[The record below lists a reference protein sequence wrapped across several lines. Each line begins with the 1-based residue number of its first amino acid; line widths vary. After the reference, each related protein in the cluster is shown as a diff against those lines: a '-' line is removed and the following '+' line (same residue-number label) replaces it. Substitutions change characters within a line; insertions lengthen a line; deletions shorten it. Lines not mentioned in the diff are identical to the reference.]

1 MRPGSTMALAQ
12 RLEAGTLSLGEAF
25 AFMSGLY
32 FRGKIAYATAFGR
45 RADGRHGDLR
55 HHADARPAVAGPAN
69 RRERSSR
76 SLPPSMWPTDEPRYF
91 TPLVADARA
100 LADALPDR
108 ARVVLLGSVATSKY
122 VEVLGEALGARLH
135 FPSDFI
141 GRGDMSRGALMLRSA
156 ASGVELEYVPARR
169 GRPATAHGLRDWP
182 LRGPDLWRGPRGRDL
197 ESSQVSMSAFALAAV
212 LVVVGSS
219 PAFAQS
225 TAGAQLLPGMG
236 TYSHPIQTTSPE
248 AQKFFDQGLALLYNF
263 NHAEAERSFLKAA
276 ELDAKAPM
284 PWWGV
289 GIALGLNYNRDVT
302 KLEGERLTRAYDA
315 AQKAVALS
323 RGGSPVEAALAEALA
338 TRYSRDPNA
347 DPNVLNAQYREAMRQ
362 TYARYPDDPEVGT
375 AYADAV
381 MNLRPWQL
389 WAPDGTPG
397 PDTLEL
403 VKVLEAVLRRH
414 PNHPGANHYYV
425 HSVEASATPERAL
438 ASATRLETL
447 VPGAGHLVHMPT
459 HIYIHTGHI
468 GRVAELN
475 AKAAAADEHY
485 IEVAKPEGL
494 YPFMYYGHNVHFVVV
509 GNILIG
515 RYEDALK
522 AGQQMAGMVAPHVAE
537 MAPMVEWALS
547 LPTLAHVRFHK
558 WDAILAAPRPP
569 ESQPLA
575 RSFDHYARAL
585 ALQDD
590 GQGRRGPRGGRGI

>member
-1 MRPGSTMALAQ
+1 MHAM
-12 RLEAGTLSLGEAF
+12 SL
-25 AFMSGLY
+25 
-32 FRGKIAYATAFGR
+32 I
-45 RADGRHGDLR
+45 
-55 HHADARPAVAGPAN
+55 V
-69 RRERSSR
+69 
-76 SLPPSMWPTDEPRYF
+76 
-91 TPLVADARA
+91 
-100 LADALPDR
+100 
-108 ARVVLLGSVATSKY
+108 VVLLAFVNAAPVA
-122 VEVLGEALGARLH
+122 
-135 FPSDFI
+135 
-141 GRGDMSRGALMLRSA
+141 
-156 ASGVELEYVPARR
+156 
-169 GRPATAHGLRDWP
+169 
-182 LRGPDLWRGPRGRDL
+182 
-197 ESSQVSMSAFALAAV
+197 
-212 LVVVGSS
+212 
-219 PAFAQS
+219 AQS
-225 TAGAQLLPGMG
+225 AAGAQLLPGMG
-236 TYSHPIQTTSPE
+236 ADLDPIQTSSPE

-276 ELDAKAPM
+276 ELDPKAAM

-315 AQKAVALS
+315 AQKALTLS
-323 RGGSPVEAALAEALA
+323 RGGSPVEAALAAALV
-338 TRYSRDPNA
+338 TRYRGFQRRPEC
-347 DPNVLNAQYREAMRQ
+347 AQAYNREAMRQ

-389 WAPDGTPG
+389 WSPDGTPG

-403 VKVLEAVLRRH
+403 VRVLEAVLRRH

-425 HSVEASATPERAL
+425 HAVEASSTPERAL
-438 ASATRLETL
+438 GSAARLETL

-475 AKAAAADEHY
+475 AKAAAADERY

-522 AGQQMAGMVAPHVAE
+522 AGQQMAELVAPHVAQ
-537 MAPMVEWALS
+537 MGPMVEWALS
-547 LPTLAHVRFHK
+547 LPTLSHVRFHK

-569 ESQPLA
+569 DSQPLA

-585 ALQDD
+585 ALQMT
-590 GQGRRGPRGGRGI
+590 GKASRGARRGRRV

>member
-1 MRPGSTMALAQ
+1 
-12 RLEAGTLSLGEAF
+12 
-25 AFMSGLY
+25 
-32 FRGKIAYATAFGR
+32 
-45 RADGRHGDLR
+45 
-55 HHADARPAVAGPAN
+55 
-69 RRERSSR
+69 
-76 SLPPSMWPTDEPRYF
+76 MWPTTSLDTSRRWWPTRGRWP
-91 TPLVADARA
+91 T
-100 LADALPDR
+100 ALPDR

-122 VEVLGEALGARLH
+122 VEVLGDALGARLH

-156 ASGVELEYVPARR
+156 ESGVELEYITAVPTASTA
-169 GRPATAHGLRDWP
+169 GPPASAVGS
-182 LRGPDLWRGPRGRDL
+182 LRGDVWCGPRRPDL
-197 ESSQVSMSAFALAAV
+197 ESPARSPYVRHCSRRPV
-212 LVVVGSS
+212 LVVACSG
-219 PAFAQS
+219 PAQAQS

-236 TYSHPIQTTSPE
+236 SYSHPIQTTSPE

-389 WAPDGTPG
+389 WAADGTPG

-425 HSVEASATPERAL
+425 HAVEASPTPERAL

-475 AKAAAADEHY
+475 ARAAAADERY

-522 AGQQMAGMVAPHVAE
+522 AGEQMAGMVAPHVAE

-547 LPTLAHVRFHK
+547 LPTLAQVRFHK
-558 WDAILAAPRPP
+558 WEAILAAPRPP

-585 ALQDD
+585 ALKMTGKAADARAR
-590 GQGRRGPRGGRGI
+590 GRRV

>member
-1 MRPGSTMALAQ
+1 
-12 RLEAGTLSLGEAF
+12 
-25 AFMSGLY
+25 
-32 FRGKIAYATAFGR
+32 
-45 RADGRHGDLR
+45 
-55 HHADARPAVAGPAN
+55 
-69 RRERSSR
+69 
-76 SLPPSMWPTDEPRYF
+76 
-91 TPLVADARA
+91 
-100 LADALPDR
+100 
-108 ARVVLLGSVATSKY
+108 
-122 VEVLGEALGARLH
+122 
-135 FPSDFI
+135 
-141 GRGDMSRGALMLRSA
+141 
-156 ASGVELEYVPARR
+156 
-169 GRPATAHGLRDWP
+169 
-182 LRGPDLWRGPRGRDL
+182 
-197 ESSQVSMSAFALAAV
+197 MSAIALAAV

-225 TAGAQLLPGMG
+225 AAGAQLLPGMG
-236 TYSHPIQTTSPE
+236 AYSHPIQTSSPE

-362 TYARYPDDPEVGT
+362 AYSRYPDDPEVGT

-381 MNLRPWQL
+381 MNLRPWLL
-389 WAPDGTPG
+389 WAADGTPG

-425 HSVEASATPERAL
+425 HAVEASPTPERAL

-475 AKAAAADEHY
+475 VKAAAADERY

-522 AGQQMAGMVAPHVAE
+522 AGQQMAGLVAPHVVE
-537 MAPMVEWALS
+537 MAPMVEWALA

-585 ALQDD
+585 ALKMTGKATQARGEAAAFESTRARVPAETLVVTFNNGPTVLAMVNHLLQGQLAISVDEAVNHLQMAAAAQDALTYD
-590 GQGRRGPRGGRGI
+590 EPEPWPWSVRETLGAVLLKAGRAAEAEKVFRTDLEKNPASGRTLFGLVMSLDAQGRKAEAAIVKREFDDAWKQATSPLSVDALF

>member
-1 MRPGSTMALAQ
+1 M
-12 RLEAGTLSLGEAF
+12 
-25 AFMSGLY
+25 
-32 FRGKIAYATAFGR
+32 
-45 RADGRHGDLR
+45 
-55 HHADARPAVAGPAN
+55 
-69 RRERSSR
+69 
-76 SLPPSMWPTDEPRYF
+76 
-91 TPLVADARA
+91 
-100 LADALPDR
+100 
-108 ARVVLLGSVATSKY
+108 
-122 VEVLGEALGARLH
+122 GA
-135 FPSDFI
+135 
-141 GRGDMSRGALMLRSA
+141 
-156 ASGVELEYVPARR
+156 
-169 GRPATAHGLRDWP
+169 
-182 LRGPDLWRGPRGRDL
+182 
-197 ESSQVSMSAFALAAV
+197 
-212 LVVVGSS
+212 
-219 PAFAQS
+219 
-225 TAGAQLLPGMG
+225 
-236 TYSHPIQTTSPE
+236 YSHPIQTTSPE

-302 KLEGERLTRAYDA
+302 KLEGERLTRAFDA

-323 RGGSPVEAALAEALA
+323 RGGSPVEAALADALA

-475 AKAAAADEHY
+475 ARAAAADEHY

-558 WDAILAAPRPP
+558 WDAIIAAPRPP

-585 ALQDD
+585 ALKMTGKAADSRAEAAAFESTRARVPAETLVVAFNNGPTVLAMVSHLLQGQLAESVDQSVAHLQMAAAAQDALTYD
-590 GQGRRGPRGGRGI
+590 EPEPWPWSVRETLGAVLLKAGRAAEAEKVFRTDLEKNPASGRTLFGLTMSLDAQSRTAEAAIVRREFDDAWKQATSPLSVDALF

>member
-1 MRPGSTMALAQ
+1 
-12 RLEAGTLSLGEAF
+12 
-25 AFMSGLY
+25 
-32 FRGKIAYATAFGR
+32 
-45 RADGRHGDLR
+45 
-55 HHADARPAVAGPAN
+55 
-69 RRERSSR
+69 
-76 SLPPSMWPTDEPRYF
+76 
-91 TPLVADARA
+91 
-100 LADALPDR
+100 
-108 ARVVLLGSVATSKY
+108 
-122 VEVLGEALGARLH
+122 
-135 FPSDFI
+135 
-141 GRGDMSRGALMLRSA
+141 
-156 ASGVELEYVPARR
+156 
-169 GRPATAHGLRDWP
+169 
-182 LRGPDLWRGPRGRDL
+182 
-197 ESSQVSMSAFALAAV
+197 MSAFALAAA

-302 KLEGERLTRAYDA
+302 KLEGERLTRAFDA

-362 TYARYPDDPEVGT
+362 AYARYPDDPEVGT

-438 ASATRLETL
+438 ASAARLETL

-585 ALQDD
+585 ALKMTGKAADASAEAAAFESTRARVPAETLVVAFNNGPTVLAMVGHLLQGQLAESVDQSVAHLQMAAAAQDALTYD
-590 GQGRRGPRGGRGI
+590 EPEPWPWSVRETLGAVLLKAGRAAEAEKVFRTDLEKNPASGRTLFGLTMSLDAQGRTAEAAIVKREFDDAWKQATSPLSVDALF

>member
-1 MRPGSTMALAQ
+1 MQPIALATI
-12 RLEAGTLSLGEAF
+12 L
-25 AFMSGLY
+25 
-32 FRGKIAYATAFGR
+32 
-45 RADGRHGDLR
+45 
-55 HHADARPAVAGPAN
+55 
-69 RRERSSR
+69 
-76 SLPPSMWPTDEPRYF
+76 
-91 TPLVADARA
+91 
-100 LADALPDR
+100 
-108 ARVVLLGSVATSKY
+108 
-122 VEVLGEALGARLH
+122 
-135 FPSDFI
+135 
-141 GRGDMSRGALMLRSA
+141 
-156 ASGVELEYVPARR
+156 
-169 GRPATAHGLRDWP
+169 
-182 LRGPDLWRGPRGRDL
+182 
-197 ESSQVSMSAFALAAV
+197 

-219 PAFAQS
+219 PVSAQS
-225 TAGAQLLPGMG
+225 AAGAQLLPGMG
-236 TYSHPIQTTSPE
+236 DYSHPIQTTSPE
-248 AQKFFDQGLALLYNF
+248 AQTYFDQGMALLYNF

-276 ELDAKAPM
+276 ELDPTAPM

-302 KLEGERLTRAYDA
+302 KLEGERLTRACDA

-323 RGGSPVEAALAEALA
+323 RGGSPVEAALAQALA

-347 DPNVLNAQYREAMRQ
+347 DPTVLNAQYREAMRQ
-362 TYARYPDDPEVGT
+362 AYARYPDDPEVGT
-375 AYADAV
+375 LYADAV

-389 WAPDGTPG
+389 WGTDGTPG

-425 HSVEASATPERAL
+425 HAVEASPTPERAL

-468 GRVAELN
+468 SRVAELN
-475 AKAAAADEHY
+475 AKAAAADERY
-485 IEVAKPEGL
+485 IEVAKPEGV

-522 AGQQMAGMVAPHVAE
+522 AGEQMAGLVAPHVAD
-537 MAPMVEWALS
+537 MGPMVEWALS

-558 WDAILAAPRPP
+558 WDAILSAPRPP

-575 RSFDHYARAL
+575 RSFDHYARTL
-585 ALQDD
+585 ALQMTGKASQARIEAAAFESTRATVPPETLVVSFNNAPAILSMVSHLLRGQMAASADQAVAHLEMAAAAQD
-590 GQGRRGPRGGRGI
+590 ALTYDEPEPWPWSVRETLGAVLLKAGRAAEAERVFRKDLEKNPASGRTLFGLTKSLEAQGRTAEAAIVRREFDQAWKQATSTLSADALF

>member
-1 MRPGSTMALAQ
+1 M
-12 RLEAGTLSLGEAF
+12 
-25 AFMSGLY
+25 
-32 FRGKIAYATAFGR
+32 
-45 RADGRHGDLR
+45 
-55 HHADARPAVAGPAN
+55 
-69 RRERSSR
+69 
-76 SLPPSMWPTDEPRYF
+76 
-91 TPLVADARA
+91 
-100 LADALPDR
+100 
-108 ARVVLLGSVATSKY
+108 
-122 VEVLGEALGARLH
+122 
-135 FPSDFI
+135 
-141 GRGDMSRGALMLRSA
+141 
-156 ASGVELEYVPARR
+156 
-169 GRPATAHGLRDWP
+169 
-182 LRGPDLWRGPRGRDL
+182 
-197 ESSQVSMSAFALAAV
+197 
-212 LVVVGSS
+212 
-219 PAFAQS
+219 
-225 TAGAQLLPGMG
+225 
-236 TYSHPIQTTSPE
+236 
-248 AQKFFDQGLALLYNF
+248 
-263 NHAEAERSFLKAA
+263 
-276 ELDAKAPM
+276 
-284 PWWGV
+284 
-289 GIALGLNYNRDVT
+289 
-302 KLEGERLTRAYDA
+302 
-315 AQKAVALS
+315 
-323 RGGSPVEAALAEALA
+323 
-338 TRYSRDPNA
+338 
-347 DPNVLNAQYREAMRQ
+347 
-362 TYARYPDDPEVGT
+362 
-375 AYADAV
+375 YADAV

-425 HSVEASATPERAL
+425 HAVEASPTPERAL
-438 ASATRLETL
+438 ASAARLETL

-522 AGQQMAGMVAPHVAE
+522 AGQQMAGMVAPHVAQ

-585 ALQDD
+585 ALQMT
-590 GQGRRGPRGGRGI
+590 GKAAEARAEAAAFEPRARRCRPKRWS

>member
-1 MRPGSTMALAQ
+1 MHA
-12 RLEAGTLSLGEAF
+12 LSLSLVGLLAF
-25 AFMSGLY
+25 VN
-32 FRGKIAYATAFGR
+32 
-45 RADGRHGDLR
+45 
-55 HHADARPAVAGPAN
+55 AVP
-69 RRERSSR
+69 
-76 SLPPSMWPTDEPRYF
+76 
-91 TPLVADARA
+91 VA
-100 LADALPDR
+100 
-108 ARVVLLGSVATSKY
+108 
-122 VEVLGEALGARLH
+122 
-135 FPSDFI
+135 
-141 GRGDMSRGALMLRSA
+141 
-156 ASGVELEYVPARR
+156 
-169 GRPATAHGLRDWP
+169 
-182 LRGPDLWRGPRGRDL
+182 
-197 ESSQVSMSAFALAAV
+197 
-212 LVVVGSS
+212 
-219 PAFAQS
+219 AQS
-225 TAGAQLLPGMG
+225 AAGAQLLPGMG
-236 TYSHPIQTTSPE
+236 AYSHPIQTSSPE

-276 ELDAKAPM
+276 ELDPKAAM

-315 AQKAVALS
+315 AQKALTLS
-323 RGGSPVEAALAEALA
+323 RGGSPVEAALAAALV
-338 TRYSRDPNA
+338 TRYSKDPNA
-347 DPNVLNAQYREAMRQ
+347 DPNALNAQYREAMRQ

-389 WAPDGTPG
+389 WSPDGTPG

-403 VKVLEAVLRRH
+403 VRVLEAVLRRH

-425 HSVEASATPERAL
+425 HAVEASSTPERAL
-438 ASATRLETL
+438 GSAARLETL

-475 AKAAAADEHY
+475 AKAAAADERY

-522 AGQQMAGMVAPHVAE
+522 AGQQMAELVAPHVAQ
-537 MAPMVEWALS
+537 MGPMVEWALS
-547 LPTLAHVRFHK
+547 LPTLSHVRFHK

-569 ESQPLA
+569 DSQPLA

-585 ALQDD
+585 ALQMTGKASEARVEAAAFESARAKVSAETLVVTFNNGPTVLAMVSHLLQGQMAGSVDQAVAHLEMAATAQD
-590 GQGRRGPRGGRGI
+590 ALAYDEPEPWPWSVRETMGAVLLKAGRAADAERVFRKDLERNPGSGRTLFGLAASLAAQGRAAEAAIVQREFDEAWKQATSPLTVDALF

>member
-1 MRPGSTMALAQ
+1 
-12 RLEAGTLSLGEAF
+12 
-25 AFMSGLY
+25 
-32 FRGKIAYATAFGR
+32 
-45 RADGRHGDLR
+45 
-55 HHADARPAVAGPAN
+55 
-69 RRERSSR
+69 
-76 SLPPSMWPTDEPRYF
+76 
-91 TPLVADARA
+91 
-100 LADALPDR
+100 
-108 ARVVLLGSVATSKY
+108 
-122 VEVLGEALGARLH
+122 
-135 FPSDFI
+135 
-141 GRGDMSRGALMLRSA
+141 
-156 ASGVELEYVPARR
+156 
-169 GRPATAHGLRDWP
+169 
-182 LRGPDLWRGPRGRDL
+182 
-197 ESSQVSMSAFALAAV
+197 MSAFALAAA

-302 KLEGERLTRAYDA
+302 KLEGERLTRAFDA

-347 DPNVLNAQYREAMRQ
+347 DPNLLNAQYREAMRQ
-362 TYARYPDDPEVGT
+362 AYARYPDDPEVGT

-438 ASATRLETL
+438 ASAARLETL

-515 RYEDALK
+515 RYEDALR

-585 ALQDD
+585 ALKMTGKAADARAEAAAFESTRARVPAETLVVAFNNGPTVLAMVSHLLQGQLAESVDQSVAHLRMAAAAQDALTYD
-590 GQGRRGPRGGRGI
+590 EPEPWPWSVRETLGAVLLKAGRAAEAEKVFRTDLEKNPASGRTLFGLTMSLDAQGRTAEAAIVKREFDDAWKQATSPLSVDALF

>member
-1 MRPGSTMALAQ
+1 MRHDTLTFAVVIALSIGS
-12 RLEAGTLSLGEAF
+12 GP
-25 AFMSGLY
+25 
-32 FRGKIAYATAFGR
+32 
-45 RADGRHGDLR
+45 
-55 HHADARPAVAGPAN
+55 HAA
-69 RRERSSR
+69 
-76 SLPPSMWPTDEPRYF
+76 
-91 TPLVADARA
+91 
-100 LADALPDR
+100 
-108 ARVVLLGSVATSKY
+108 
-122 VEVLGEALGARLH
+122 
-135 FPSDFI
+135 
-141 GRGDMSRGALMLRSA
+141 
-156 ASGVELEYVPARR
+156 
-169 GRPATAHGLRDWP
+169 
-182 LRGPDLWRGPRGRDL
+182 
-197 ESSQVSMSAFALAAV
+197 
-212 LVVVGSS
+212 
-219 PAFAQS
+219 AQS

-236 TYSHPIQTTSPE
+236 SYSHPIQTSSAE
-248 AQKFFDQGLALLYNF
+248 AQKYFDQGLALLYNF

-302 KLEGERLTRAYDA
+302 KLEGERLTRAFDA

-347 DPNVLNAQYREAMRQ
+347 DPNVLNAQYREAMRHA
-362 TYARYPDDPEVGT
+362 YARYPDDPEVGT

-585 ALQDD
+585 ALKMTGKAADARAEAAAFESTRGRVPAESMVVAFNNGPTVLAVVSHLLQGQLAESVDQSVAHLQMAAAAQDALTYD
-590 GQGRRGPRGGRGI
+590 EPEPWPWSVRETLGAVLLKAGRAAEAEKVFRTDLEKNPASGRTLFGLTMSLEAQGRTAEAAIVKREFDDAWTRATSPLSVDALF

>member
-1 MRPGSTMALAQ
+1 MR
-12 RLEAGTLSLGEAF
+12 TLPLTVLCLLVVAH
-25 AFMSGLY
+25 
-32 FRGKIAYATAFGR
+32 TA
-45 RADGRHGDLR
+45 
-55 HHADARPAVAGPAN
+55 
-69 RRERSSR
+69 
-76 SLPPSMWPTDEPRYF
+76 
-91 TPLVADARA
+91 
-100 LADALPDR
+100 
-108 ARVVLLGSVATSKY
+108 
-122 VEVLGEALGARLH
+122 
-135 FPSDFI
+135 
-141 GRGDMSRGALMLRSA
+141 
-156 ASGVELEYVPARR
+156 
-169 GRPATAHGLRDWP
+169 PAT
-182 LRGPDLWRGPRGRDL
+182 
-197 ESSQVSMSAFALAAV
+197 
-212 LVVVGSS
+212 
-219 PAFAQS
+219 AQS
-225 TAGAQLLPGMG
+225 TAGAKLLPGMG
-236 TYSHPIQTTSPE
+236 AYSHPIQTSSAE

-276 ELDAKAPM
+276 ELDPKAAM

-315 AQKAVALS
+315 AQKALTLS
-323 RGGSPVEAALAEALA
+323 RGGSPVEAALAAALV
-338 TRYSRDPNA
+338 TRYSKDPNA

-389 WAPDGTPG
+389 WSPDGTPG

-403 VKVLEAVLRRH
+403 VRVLEAVLRRY
-414 PNHPGANHYYV
+414 PAHPGANHYYV
-425 HSVEASATPERAL
+425 HAVEASTTPERAL
-438 ASATRLETL
+438 ASAARLETL

-475 AKAAAADEHY
+475 AKAAAADERY

-522 AGQQMAGMVAPHVAE
+522 AGQQMAGLVAPHVAE
-537 MAPMVEWALS
+537 MGPMVEWAVA

-569 ESQPLA
+569 DSQVLT

-585 ALQDD
+585 ALQMTGKAAEASKEAAAFEAARAKVPAETLVVSFNNGPTVLAMVSHLLQGQLAGSVDQAVSHLEMAATAQD
-590 GQGRRGPRGGRGI
+590 ALTYDEPEPWPWSVRETLGAVLLKAGRAADAERVFRKDLERNPGSGRTLFGLAASLAAQGRTAEAAIVGREFDEAWKQATSPLTVDALF